1 MISLGQKV
9 RVRHTD
15 ATGAIKVYNGAVV
28 KQIGKEWSVNIG
40 AIAITFTEENIH
52 AIKPS
57 DAQVE
62 GGQAAIG
69 QQVGS
74 KG

>member
-1 MISLGQKV
+1 MNIGDKV

-15 ATGAIKVYNGAVV
+15 ATGAVKVYNGTVV
-28 KQIGKEWSVNIG
+28 KQVGNGWSVNIG
-40 AIAITFTEENIH
+40 AIAITFSEENIH
-52 AIKPS
+52 AIEPS

-62 GGQAAIG
+62 DRQAAIG
-69 QQVGS
+69 QQVRP